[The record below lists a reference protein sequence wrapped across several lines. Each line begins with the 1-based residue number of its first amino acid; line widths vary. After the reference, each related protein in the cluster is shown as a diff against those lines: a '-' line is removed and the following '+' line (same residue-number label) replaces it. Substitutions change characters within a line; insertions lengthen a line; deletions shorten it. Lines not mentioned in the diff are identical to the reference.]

1 MFAIGFFDY
10 FQMIFRL
17 FFDYFQTNFYNYL
30 L

>member
-1 MFAIGFFDY
+1 MFAIGFLDY